1 MVLLHAVLA
10 YSGPALAYS
19 GPAPTP
25 NKSAVKYYGESHG
38 YVNALDGGRIE
49 HRGEYFELVSP
60 LTLSY
65 AQVSNRFLPTQKLPP
80 EIVRRFANRTMAIT
94 GFENQVTRMDGDRE
108 VAVPCSDLYNHHWN
122 LFFASSKA
130 PFSEAERRLQWGHP
144 GHGAAAPPRAP
155 PGAAV
160 PLRQVLSEGNGNEH
174 RGSFHGTPRG
184 YAQLIDSPA
193 TADFV
198 HMSINTRNPAGHNL
212 DPAAAPQPRSST
224 SLLPGAGSGW
234 SGVLECPCT
243 TRRVIDLENNTID
256 GEPFTSRCVVG
267 GPLDRTN
274 NTICTLAGY
283 AANGGMQCCKDG
295 MVLLDADQPDHP
307 PTTYYHKR
315 RVYFE
320 DGPPP
325 PRQAPAATAPP
336 QNAFRL
342 YWQTEEWMGEYNVP
356 QCATGTP
363 PAACV
368 HTLTTTLHAYELF
381 GGLTRPTYDR
391 RLNCSIVTDV
401 WCGNVQA
408 VEAAGGKF
416 KLLNMAFHQHSPAV
430 LSGELYNDETGE
442 LICRNAPI
450 RGATVGAPLDE
461 KGYGVGI
468 PPCVWGSA
476 AEGLPPPPL
485 LDLRTRLLVIAKY
498 NSSVPHYGVMAM
510 WQGRGG
516 L

>member
-1 MVLLHAVLA
+1 MPRTSAELGLPIADDADDADVIRAMKSLRAHIRAKSLALCRKTRDAAGVQRRWSLFVTEKAKFSTYDTPVWHRPKDECGGGSAWAAGFIHAFHFSSTPLVGTNQLRRADLLA
-10 YSGPALAYS
+10 ALCQE
-19 GPAPTP
+19 
-25 NKSAVKYYGESHG
+25 SAGDFSRVT
-38 YVNALDGGRIE
+38 AA
-49 HRGEYFELVSP
+49 EL
-60 LTLSY
+60 
-65 AQVSNRFLPTQKLPP
+65 
-80 EIVRRFANRTMAIT
+80 
-94 GFENQVTRMDGDRE
+94 
-108 VAVPCSDLYNHHWN
+108 
-122 LFFASSKA
+122 
-130 PFSEAERRLQWGHP
+130 
-144 GHGAAAPPRAP
+144 AAAE
-155 PGAAV
+155 AA
-160 PLRQVLSEGNGNEH
+160 
-174 RGSFHGTPRG
+174 F
-184 YAQLIDSPA
+184 
-193 TADFV
+193 
-198 HMSINTRNPAGHNL
+198 AGKE
-212 DPAAAPQPRSST
+212 AR
-224 SLLPGAGSGW
+224 LPGAGSGW

-243 TRRVIDLENNTID
+243 TRRAIDLANNTID
-256 GEPFTSRCVVG
+256 GEPFTSRCVAG
-267 GPLDRTN
+267 GPLARTN

-283 AANGGMQCCKDG
+283 AAHGGMQCCKDG

-307 PTTYYHKR
+307 PTTYYHKL

-325 PRQAPAATAPP
+325 PGQAPAAKAHP

-356 QCATGTP
+356 QCSTGTP
-363 PAACV
+363 PSACV

-381 GGLTRPTYDR
+381 GGLTSPTDDH

-401 WCGNVQA
+401 WCGDVQA

-476 AEGLPPPPL
+476 AEGLPPPV